1 MAESKAALVRQLKE
15 RGLPVPKGAKVAE
28 LQHRLKHW
36 KSPNGYLMRLALP
49 VKKGTLAEL
58 FTPEQVYWVPD
69 SEFANAL
76 AKTQVIYIMSRAL
89 TPPSGVIVLDVPND
103 F

>member
-1 MAESKAALVRQLKE
+1 M
-15 RGLPVPKGAKVAE
+15 PVPKGAKVAD

-36 KSPNGYLMRLALP
+36 NSPNGYLMRLALP
-49 VKKGTLAEL
+49 VKQGSLAEML
-58 FTPEQVYWVPD
+58 QPEKVYWVPD

-76 AKTQVIYIMSRAL
+76 AKTQVVYIMDRAL
-89 TPPSGVIVLDVPND
+89 EVPKGVQVLEVPHD

>member
-49 VKKGTLAEL
+49 V
-58 FTPEQVYWVPD
+58 
-69 SEFANAL
+69 
-76 AKTQVIYIMSRAL
+76 SRRVRWRNCSRPSRCTGSPIVSSL
-89 TPPSGVIVLDVPND
+89 THWPRLK
-103 F
+103 

>member
-1 MAESKAALVRQLKE
+1 MKE

-36 KSPNGYLMRLALP
+36 KSPNGYLMRLGLP
-49 VKKGTLAEL
+49 VKKDSLAKLLE
-58 FTPEQVYWVPD
+58 PEQLYWVPD
-69 SEFANAL
+69 SEFAAAL
-76 AKTQVIYIMSRAL
+76 VKTQVIYTLGRDMQV
-89 TPPSGVIVLDVPND
+89 PPSAVLLDVPHD

>member
-1 MAESKAALVRQLKE
+1 LKE

-36 KSPNGYLMRLALP
+36 NSPKGFLMRLALP
-49 VKKGTLAEL
+49 VKKGTLAEML
-58 FTPEQVYWVPD
+58 TPEQVYWVPD

-76 AKTQVIYIMSRAL
+76 AKTQVVYIMDRTVEVPKDAQ
-89 TPPSGVIVLDVPND
+89 VLEVPHD